1 MENNTYSNL
10 KLLFLLFKHKIFIIS
25 FTALCAI
32 ASVIVALLLPPW
44 YTAKVNVVPPKDA
57 SGTSG
62 LMGSVTSALKD
73 FGLSKLGGKSGDSYT
88 FIVVLESRTV
98 IDSMIKK
105 YDLPKSYDIPD
116 TLMDDVRAEF
126 LSNVDVT
133 YEKEGNYLISV
144 TDKDKNRCAEMAN
157 DYVEIANNFAIK
169 LSKTETSDNLKYL
182 EKRVAATDS
191 TLQDIGTKLQIY
203 AKSKQVLSPMD
214 QAKAVSSSLAEFKAQ
229 SIQYEIQYQFLR
241 DNYGEDYS
249 KTKLIKDLYNK
260 SLQKLDEIETEPG
273 FAGNFALNDAAE
285 VGINYLKLYAEYET
299 FTKVK
304 AFLMPMYEET
314 RLDINKNQKNLY
326 VLDEAIV
333 PQKKSKPKRSV
344 IVAGSTFG
352 GFVLAMLFVVFFNSY
367 KELKEKYQQSIDSE
381 TNTND

>member
-32 ASVIVALLLPPW
+32 TSIIVALLLPPW

-73 FGLSKLGGKSGDSYT
+73 FGLSKLGGKSGESYT

-105 YDLPKSYDIPD
+105 YDLPSSYDIPD

-203 AKSKQVLSPMD
+203 SKSKQVLSPMD

-229 SIQYEIQYQFLR
+229 AIQYEIQYQFLR

-326 VLDEAIV
+326 VLDEAIA